1 MTMKV
6 FSCFNSMLLMTFLV
20 LKIYQFEKKK
30 FVYCNYQG
38 YGFGFNLVYISIFI
52 CQLTCNHLIDYSRF
66 CLFKISGNI

>member
-6 FSCFNSMLLMTFLV
+6 FSCFNSMLLMTFLI

-38 YGFGFNLVYISIFI
+38 YGFF